1 MIRGLKLAAT
11 RAIADHTAA
20 MTRET
25 PHRCS
30 LIGYWPLLLAAALP
44 APPAFAAAPAS
55 NCAVNCPASAPT
67 TAAVPKP
74 PGGPHYLL
82 ASQVDLIG
90 LLPPPPAPDSPAQQA
105 DLRAVLE
112 AQRAARA
119 DGTLAHAV
127 ADAEAN
133 CARFSDVL
141 GDALTSKS
149 DPRLLA
155 FLNQAA
161 REGASITGA
170 AKQYWKRTR
179 PYAYS
184 GEVER
189 LGDMSPDWKAVPQ
202 MDSGGH
208 TMAAT
213 EKAANELAQSSYPS
227 GHATFGT
234 VCAILLADMVP
245 EQRAALFARGRD
257 YAHSRLVLG
266 AHFPT
271 DLAAGQI
278 AGTLAAQLLLQNAK
292 FRGDLAE
299 ARVNLRAALGLPA
312 DAPDL
317 EPEPVH

>member
-1 MIRGLKLAAT
+1 LIRDFKLAAK
-11 RAIADHTAA
+11 RRIADHIAA
-20 MTRET
+20 MTREA
-25 PHRCS
+25 PRRCW
-30 LIGYWPLLLAAALP
+30 LIVCWPLLLAAALP
-44 APPAFAAAPAS
+44 TPPAFAAAAAA
-55 NCAVNCPASAPT
+55 NCAINCPVPAPT
-67 TAAVPKP
+67 AVPRP

-82 ASQVDLIG
+82 ASQIDLIE
-90 LLPPPPAPDSPAQQA
+90 LLPPPPAADSPAQQA
-105 DLRAVLE
+105 DLQAVLE

-133 CARFSDVL
+133 CGRFSDVL

-149 DPRLLA
+149 NPRLLA

-161 REGASITGA
+161 REGASITGS

-184 GEVER
+184 SEVER
-189 LGDMSPDWKAVPQ
+189 RGDMAPDWKAAPQ
-202 MDSGGH
+202 MDTGGH
-208 TMAAT
+208 TAADT
-213 EKAANELAQSSYPS
+213 EKAANELAHSSYPS

-278 AGTLAAQLLLQNAK
+278 AGTLAAQLLLQNAT
-292 FRGDLAE
+292 FRRELAE
-299 ARVNLRAALGLPA
+299 ARANLRVALGLPV

-317 EPEPVH
+317 EPEVVH